1 MRTARSQC
9 HNWRQTEHARSSRSG
24 CSRSEGLRGR
34 LSVQEATESFLWCVM
49 LLYVWVQNVHFLSL
63 MSKLRNESQRL
74 ETFNLTCHKIIVF
87 VQNRKENLHVCRY
100 FVEELNFIYWVLVLC
115 RWPSHSMILLG
126 KQKPR
131 EAACLNPLSVGSG
144 SAVCLANFQ
153 VFTFTLDWLHFCLKR
168 LEVGGVIVTTSQ
180 NKY

>member
-34 LSVQEATESFLWCVM
+34 LSMQEATESFLMMRDAFVCLSTERSF
-49 LLYVWVQNVHFLSL
+49 LLL
-63 MSKLRNESQRL
+63 MSKLTNESQRL

-87 VQNRKENLHVCRY
+87 VHNRKENLHVCRY

-115 RWPSHSMILLG
+115 RWPSHSMARSSKSHG
-126 KQKPR
+126 

-168 LEVGGVIVTTSQ
+168 LEVGRHNES
-180 NKY
+180 K

>member
-9 HNWRQTEHARSSRSG
+9 HNWRQTEHARRRSSRSG

-63 MSKLRNESQRL
+63 MSKLTNESQRL

-131 EAACLNPLSVGSG
+131 GSCLFESTFCGEWISCLLSKLSSVYFHSW
-144 SAVCLANFQ
+144 LA
-153 VFTFTLDWLHFCLKR
+153 TFLFEKA
-168 LEVGGVIVTTSQ
+168 GGWRRNRHNQS
-180 NKY
+180 K